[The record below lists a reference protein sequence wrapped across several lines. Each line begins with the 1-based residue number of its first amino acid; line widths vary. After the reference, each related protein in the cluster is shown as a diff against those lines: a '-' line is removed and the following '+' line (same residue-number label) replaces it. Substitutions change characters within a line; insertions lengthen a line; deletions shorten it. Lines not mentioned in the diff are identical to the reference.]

1 MGGARRLTVHS
12 AQVCVRGKH
21 PLVRSSIS
29 STLPGRALAEP
40 LQQHQY
46 VTYMVSTWDAVMDK
60 PIRAKNPPE
69 SRVEEHSFREREK
82 PHNIG
87 EIGRLEPD
95 K

>member
-1 MGGARRLTVHS
+1 
-12 AQVCVRGKH
+12 
-21 PLVRSSIS
+21 
-29 STLPGRALAEP
+29 
-40 LQQHQY
+40 
-46 VTYMVSTWDAVMDK
+46 MDK